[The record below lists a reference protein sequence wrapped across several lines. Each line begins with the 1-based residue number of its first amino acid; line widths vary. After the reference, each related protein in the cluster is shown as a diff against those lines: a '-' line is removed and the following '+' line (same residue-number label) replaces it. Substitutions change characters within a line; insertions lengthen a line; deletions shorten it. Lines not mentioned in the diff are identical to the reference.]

1 MSLVRPR
8 CLPDHHRLEK
18 MSVFKIGKLTYSTVL
33 SIYYFPKDAHR
44 HVPNWI
50 CCHKVPYRHKVRTL
64 SLLTVLRSSVLAHR
78 EYISKLKGT
87 AFIPSVPRSVFFFP
101 FPSYSLCLPVCVHLL
116 CAPLTDIIFS
126 NYQKICLPLCMHVM
140 CKHLRKEV

>member
-1 MSLVRPR
+1 M
-8 CLPDHHRLEK
+8 LEK
-18 MSVFKIGKLTYSTVL
+18 MSYFKIGKLTHSIFL

-64 SLLTVLRSSVLAHR
+64 NLLTVLRSSVLAHR

-87 AFIPSVPRSVFFFP
+87 AFIPSVPGSVFFFQDHTYLSP
-101 FPSYSLCLPVCVHLL
+101 LNLCLPVCVHLL
-116 CAPLTDIIFS
+116 CVPLIDIIFS
-126 NYQKICLPLCMHVM
+126 KYQKICLPLYMHM
-140 CKHLRKEV
+140 IYKYLRKEV